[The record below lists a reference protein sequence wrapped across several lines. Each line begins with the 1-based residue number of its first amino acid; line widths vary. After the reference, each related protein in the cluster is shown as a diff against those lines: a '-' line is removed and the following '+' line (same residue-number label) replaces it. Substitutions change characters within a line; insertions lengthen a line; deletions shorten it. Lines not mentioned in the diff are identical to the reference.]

1 VQTQE
6 GLPNTQ
12 NQHDINQILHKEVFF
27 FLGGGG
33 DDLDPMNSMSVAS
46 RSVFLN

>member
-33 DDLDPMNSMSVAS
+33 EDFFTINIMYVGC
-46 RSVFLN
+46 